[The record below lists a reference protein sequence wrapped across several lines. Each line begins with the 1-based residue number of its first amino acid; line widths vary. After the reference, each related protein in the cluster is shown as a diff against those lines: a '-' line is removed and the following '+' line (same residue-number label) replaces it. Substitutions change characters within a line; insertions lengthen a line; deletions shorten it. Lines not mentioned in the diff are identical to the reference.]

1 MPEEMSD
8 EELFKNVV
16 EMLKLKGFISAMKVA
31 RLYGVSPEKAE
42 EMIRKLDEL
51 EYCEVRSD
59 GPVLQAIVKREYR
72 HRERGSRDG
81 R

>member
-1 MPEEMSD
+1 
-8 EELFKNVV
+8 
-16 EMLKLKGFISAMKVA
+16 MLKHKGLIIAMKVA